1 MVRWERLVPEAA
13 EALTEEREFFE
24 EHFEE
29 YKERYPGRHLLIV
42 GRQLMGH
49 YATREEA
56 VAAGYEIEGI
66 DAMLVQES
74 GNRPPAMFL
83 PTVLSG

>member
-1 MVRWERLVPEAA
+1 MPEAA
-13 EALTEEREFFE
+13 ETLTEERDFFE
-24 EHFEE
+24 EHFDE
-29 YKERYPGRHLLIV
+29 YKEKYPGRHLLIV

-49 YATREEA
+49 YATREEG

-74 GNRPPAMFL
+74 GTRPPVMFL
-83 PTVLSG
+83 PTVFSG

>member
-1 MVRWERLVPEAA
+1 MPEAA
-13 EALTEEREFFE
+13 EALTEEREFLE
-24 EHFEE
+24 EHFKE
-29 YKERYPGRHLLIV
+29 YEDKYPGRHLLIV

-56 VAAGYEIEGI
+56 VAAGYQIDGI

-74 GNRPPAMFL
+74 GTRLPAMFL
-83 PTVLSG
+83 PTVLGP

>member
-1 MVRWERLVPEAA
+1 MPEVA

-49 YATREEA
+49 YATRQEA

-66 DAMLVQES
+66 DAMLVQKS
-74 GNRPPAMFL
+74 GDRPPVMFL